1 MGCILGIFFLGLWI
15 GEGRVVYA
23 SWKPN
28 DQRYPYICQLGVGL
42 PSLPALVQAW
52 RMKADPPKAPLWN
65 GFMAPPLQYGQEV
78 PRAWAQAQVANGN
91 FDADDFPDLQHQEP
105 ADSVGYLR
113 SNQGDDSRKQSAVVN
128 PREPYS
134 QLSDWNN
141 KMGSGFELG
150 TMYTVI
156 AGLLNILAI
165 YDAWGGPVLHHNRQP
180 ANDDQK

>member
-1 MGCILGIFFLGLWI
+1 VAAEVRSAQG
-15 GEGRVVYA
+15 
-23 SWKPN
+23 
-28 DQRYPYICQLGVGL
+28 
-42 PSLPALVQAW
+42 
-52 RMKADPPKAPLWN
+52 
-65 GFMAPPLQYGQEV
+65 APPLQYGQEV
-78 PRAWAQAQVANGN
+78 PRAWAQAQVAAGN

-105 ADSVGYLR
+105 TDYVSYLR
-113 SNQGDDSRKQSAVVN
+113 SVNGDDSRKQNAVVN

-165 YDAWGGPVLHHNRQP
+165 YDAWGGPVMHHGRHP
-180 ANDDQK
+180 PKDDDKK